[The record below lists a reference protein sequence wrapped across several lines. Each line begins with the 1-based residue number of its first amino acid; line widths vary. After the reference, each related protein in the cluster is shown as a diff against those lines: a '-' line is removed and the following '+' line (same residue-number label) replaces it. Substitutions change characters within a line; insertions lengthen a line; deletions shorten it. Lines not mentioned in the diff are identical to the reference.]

1 MADAFARALVEEATK
16 KAGLVWLTVPGRPA
30 QAVWHIWHEGAGYV
44 VGGGIEQPLP
54 DLASAAEVMVTVAS
68 KDKGGRLV
76 TWLATP
82 HLIEPGTPEWDS
94 AAAALHTQRLNP
106 PDGERQPQRWA
117 EQSQI
122 WRLEPTG
129 AVAEQP
135 GEMPDGSGAAVPVPT
150 KATTRG
156 RLPFV
161 IGRRAR
167 RRR

>member
-16 KAGLVWLTVPGRPA
+16 KAGLVWLTVPGQPA

-54 DLASAAEVMVTVAS
+54 DLASATEVMVTVPS

-94 AAAALHTQRLNP
+94 AAAALHAKRLNP
-106 PDGERQPQRWA
+106 PDGEGQPQRWA
-117 EQSQI
+117 ERSQI

-129 AVAEQP
+129 VVAEQP
-135 GEMPDGSGAAVPVPT
+135 GEMPEGSGAAVPVPSS
-150 KATTRG
+150 ATTRG

-161 IGRRAR
+161 FGRRAR